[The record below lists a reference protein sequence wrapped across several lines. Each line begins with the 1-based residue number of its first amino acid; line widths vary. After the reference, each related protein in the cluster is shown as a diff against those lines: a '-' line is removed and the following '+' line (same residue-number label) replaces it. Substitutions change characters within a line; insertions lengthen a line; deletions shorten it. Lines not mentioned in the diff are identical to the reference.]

1 MNNQIDITPS
11 TGVYGTYKRLSY
23 KPWYAIAEFVDNSTQ
38 SYYDHISE
46 LKQQAGFKKL
56 YININYSLENDYL
69 EITDTAYGMDFND
82 FKRALILDKPPL
94 NRTGRNEFGM
104 GLKTAACWFGNLWTV
119 ETTRLGEKEKYK
131 ATIDVVDLQENKTS
145 NINYSCEVAGEQEH
159 YTKIY
164 ITNLNQKM
172 VKRTLSR
179 IKEQLSSIYRNDI
192 RNNEIDIIWNGES
205 LTYSDPTILVEEMD
219 DGSSVEWRKEINFS
233 VLSSSGKE
241 YNVNGW
247 IALMDPGST
256 INAGFTLM
264 RRGRVI
270 IGGPGENYRPDEIFG
285 KSNSFTYQRL
295 FGEINLD
302 NWDVTQ
308 AKDGFDWNNGLEEM
322 LIDNLLR
329 VSDEYRRKAEK
340 YRKNESKR
348 INDITEEEKTDIVS
362 ETVNNITSAVSEIN
376 EEPVLYGA
384 TTDNKFQDIE
394 ILDFP
399 EDKTQEMYTYS
410 VDGYELSV
418 RWYSDNENGAWI
430 TTKEISDNKIE
441 ISLNIRH
448 AFFVPYINDTNFLK
462 IMNKLA
468 CAMIIAER
476 NAKKVS
482 KNSDGSVDPSDIRT
496 YMNKLLDKLSK
507 VR

>member
-1 MNNQIDITPS
+1 MIEQIDITPS

-23 KPWYAIAEFVDNSTQ
+23 KPWYAVAEFVDNSTQ
-38 SYYDHISE
+38 SYYDHKEE
-46 LKQQAGFKKL
+46 LQSQEGFKKL
-56 YININYSLENDYL
+56 YININYSLDNDYL
-69 EITDTAYGMDFND
+69 EITDTAFGMDFYD
-82 FKRALILDKPPL
+82 FKRALILDKPPK
-94 NRTGRNEFGM
+94 NNTGRNEFGM

-119 ETTRLGEKEKYK
+119 ETTRLGENEKFK
-131 ATIDVVDLQENKTS
+131 ATIDVSDLQENKTS
-145 NINYSCEVAGEQEH
+145 NIDYSKSFSDKNEH

-164 ITNLNQKM
+164 ITSLNQKM
-172 VKRTLSR
+172 VKKTLSK
-179 IKEQLSSIYRNDI
+179 IKEHLSSIYRNDI
-192 RNNEIDIIWNGES
+192 RNGEIDIIWNGES
-205 LTYSDPTILVEEMD
+205 LTYNDPSILVEEFD
-219 DGSSVEWRKEINFS
+219 DGTIVEWKKNIDFEI
-233 VLSSSGKE
+233 LSSYGKK

-247 IALMDPGST
+247 IGLMDPGST
-256 INAGFTLM
+256 SNAGFTLM

-302 NWDVTQ
+302 NWEVTQ
-308 AKDGFDWNNGLEEM
+308 AKDGFDWNNGLEEL
-322 LIDNLLR
+322 LIENLLR
-329 VSDEYRRKAEK
+329 VSDDYRRKAEK
-340 YRKNESKR
+340 YRKNESKKVT
-348 INDITEEEKTDIVS
+348 DITEEEKSDIVT
-362 ETVNNITSAVSEIN
+362 ETVNNITSAVFEIN
-376 EEPVLYGA
+376 EEPVEYGSSGNHEVENV
-384 TTDNKFQDIE
+384 T

-399 EDKTQEMYTYS
+399 EEQKQEVYSYS
-410 VDGYELSV
+410 VDDYDLIV
-418 RWYSDNENGAWI
+418 KWYSDNENGAWI
-430 TTKEISDNKIE
+430 TSKEISENKIE

-507 VR
+507 K